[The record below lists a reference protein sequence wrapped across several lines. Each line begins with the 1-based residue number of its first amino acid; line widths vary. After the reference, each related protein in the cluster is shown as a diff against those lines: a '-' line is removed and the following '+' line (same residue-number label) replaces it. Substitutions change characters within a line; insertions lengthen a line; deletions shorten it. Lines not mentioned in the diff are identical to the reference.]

1 MAGGKAMEGRDTEA
15 RPEAMPGAR
24 PGARPG
30 TPTRSKEMFA
40 LVAGILYVVMGLL
53 EVVTGLGLGGRWSE
67 VLLLGGGAPDGLALL
82 LVGAVFVQGNR
93 ELSRG
98 LTEGV
103 AFVYMGIVL
112 ALFFSV
118 LDLAEI
124 GASYVGALL
133 IGGDYAG
140 YSALLSV
147 TPALYLAPLALL
159 GLWQW
164 RGGFTLI
171 PFGNA
176 RPEVKVLNKTE
187 EG

>member
-1 MAGGKAMEGRDTEA
+1 MFTLTAG
-15 RPEAMPGAR
+15 
-24 PGARPG
+24 
-30 TPTRSKEMFA
+30 
-40 LVAGILYVVMGLL
+40 VLYVVLGGL
-53 EVVTGLGLGGRWSE
+53 EVVSGLGFDGRWSE
-67 VLLLGGGAPDGLALL
+67 VLLLGGGVPDGLALV
-82 LVGAVFVQGNR
+82 LVGAVLVQGYR

-103 AFVYMGIVL
+103 AFVYMGILL
-112 ALFFSV
+112 ALFFAI

-140 YSALLSV
+140 YSAVTSV

-159 GLWQW
+159 GLWRW
-164 RGGFTLI
+164 RSGFTLI
-171 PFGNA
+171 PYGNSK
-176 RPEVKVLNKTE
+176 PEVKVLNKVE